1 MLSLAEQGLPNR
13 LKQYQIKVCGFA
25 INSEQPFIQSEDSLE
40 TGVCRK
46 REIVMKLENKVVIIT
61 GSGSGIGRETALL
74 FAGEGARVVVADI
87 NEKSGSDTVDE
98 IIKIGGEGL
107 FVRLD
112 ASKRE
117 QSKQMAKTTLERYGR
132 IDVLINNA
140 GIVQDALI
148 LKMTEEQWDKVID
161 VNLKGAFNCIQAVVE
176 TMVNQGS
183 GVIINASS
191 VVGLFGNVGQTN
203 YAAAKAG
210 LIGMTKALAKELGK
224 KGIRVNAIAPG
235 FIITPMTSNVPEKIL
250 EMMKEKTPLRRLG
263 EPMDV
268 ASAYLY
274 LASDDAKF
282 VSGAVLSVDGG
293 LVL

>member
-1 MLSLAEQGLPNR
+1 
-13 LKQYQIKVCGFA
+13 
-25 INSEQPFIQSEDSLE
+25 
-40 TGVCRK
+40 
-46 REIVMKLENKVVIIT
+46 MKLENKVAIIT
-61 GSGSGIGRETALL
+61 GAGSGIGKETALL

-87 NEKSGSDTVDE
+87 NEKGGSDTVDV
-98 IIKIGGEGL
+98 IKRNGGEGF
-107 FVRLD
+107 FVKLD
-112 ASKRE
+112 ASSRE
-117 QSKQMAKTTLERYGR
+117 QSKQMASEALLRYGR

-148 LKMTEEQWDKVID
+148 LKMTEEQWDRVIN
-161 VNLKGAFNCIQAVVE
+161 VNLKGAFNCIQAVAE
-176 TMVNQGS
+176 TMINQGN

-224 KGIRVNAIAPG
+224 KGVRVNAIAPG
-235 FIITPMTSNVPEKIL
+235 FIVTPMTSNVPEKIL
-250 EMMKEKTPLRRLG
+250 EIMKEKTPLRRLG

-268 ASAYLY
+268 AYAYLY

-282 VSGAVLSVDGG
+282 ITGAVVSVDGG
-293 LVL
+293 LVI